1 MKNLFKKFSI
11 MGKAKKITII
21 VIMVLLLFCI
31 FTTVKTYFPKRITS
45 SYIMKEIK
53 ASSELTTAKITYTG
67 FHKYE
72 DEGVIFLNKGDFT
85 MVYEAVIRTGIDLDK
100 VDIKVNNLT
109 KKVTL
114 KIPKARVLDINIDE
128 DTIEFYDTKFS
139 LFNYDAKTDVTK
151 AMSDAKKDLEEK
163 VVDKIDMDF
172 ANQQSEILIRG
183 LVQKTIPS
191 NYEIEVEFK

>member
-11 MGKAKKITII
+11 MSKAKKITII
-21 VIMVLLLFCI
+21 VIMVLMLFCI

-72 DEGVIFLNKGDFT
+72 DDGVIFLNKGDFT

-114 KIPKARVLDINIDE
+114 KIPEARVLDINIDE
-128 DTIEFYDTKFS
+128 ESIEFYDTKFS

-151 AMSDAKKDLEEK
+151 AMTDAKKDLEQK

>member
-151 AMSDAKKDLEEK
+151 AMSDAKKDLEQK
-163 VVDKIDMDF
+163 VVNKIDMDF

>member
-11 MGKAKKITII
+11 MSKAKKITII

-100 VDIKVNNLT
+100 VDIKVNNIT

-128 DTIEFYDTKFS
+128 DSIEFYDTKFS

-151 AMSDAKKDLEEK
+151 AMSDAKKDLEQK

>member
-11 MGKAKKITII
+11 MSKAKKITII

-151 AMSDAKKDLEEK
+151 AMSDAKKDLEQK
-163 VVDKIDMDF
+163 VVNKIDMDF

>member
-1 MKNLFKKFSI
+1 MKKFFKNFSI
-11 MGKAKKITII
+11 MSKAKKITII
-21 VIMVLLLFCI
+21 VIMILLLFCI
-31 FTTVKTYFPKRITS
+31 FTTVKTYFPKRVTS

-100 VDIKVNNLT
+100 VDIKVNNLS
-109 KKVTL
+109 KKITL
-114 KIPKARVLDINIDE
+114 KIPKAKVLDINIDE
-128 DTIEFYDTKFS
+128 ESIEFYDTKFS

-151 AMSDAKKDLEEK
+151 AISDAKKDLKEK
-163 VVDKIDMDF
+163 VIDKIDMDF

-183 LVQKTIPS
+183 LVQKTTPKE
-191 NYEIEVEFK
+191 YEIVVEFK

>member
-114 KIPKARVLDINIDE
+114 KIPKAKVLDINIDE
-128 DTIEFYDTKFS
+128 ETIEFYDTKFS

-151 AMSDAKKDLEEK
+151 AMSDAKKDLEQK
-163 VVDKIDMDF
+163 VVNKIDMDF